1 MNNSM
6 RTQPLFVAAATAVI
20 LTCLLAIGIMT
31 GIIPSPLARDRAV
44 TEERADASK
53 NDRAGAQAND
63 RAGAQAND
71 RAGAQALR
79 DDRPGAPKR
88 PAADNRSTA
97 KAPADRKTE
106 AVGSTRSAA
115 PSSTVAGS
123 APAVCYNCGT
133 VTSVRA
139 VKQQGEAGIVGPLAG
154 GAIGGAIG
162 SQIGGGSGK
171 TIATIA
177 GAAGG
182 AAIGTEVERRSK
194 STTHYVVGVRLNDGT
209 TRNFNYQSAPGVN
222 EGDKIKVVDDRLIR
236 DS

>member
-1 MNNSM
+1 MNHSM

-31 GIIPSPLARDRAV
+31 GLVPSPFARDRAV
-44 TEERADASK
+44 TEERADVTK
-53 NDRAGAQAND
+53 DDRAGA
-63 RAGAQAND
+63 
-71 RAGAQALR
+71 L
-79 DDRPGAPKR
+79 KR
-88 PAADNRSTA
+88 PATDSRSTA
-97 KAPADRKTE
+97 KAPASPRERKTE
-106 AVGSTRSAA
+106 AVGSTRSTA
-115 PSSTVAGS
+115 PSGTVAGS
-123 APAVCYNCGT
+123 APAVCNNCGT

-194 STTHYVVGVRLNDGT
+194 STTQYVVGVRLNDGT
-209 TRNFNYQSAPGVN
+209 TRNFTYSAAPGVN
-222 EGDKIKVVDDRLIR
+222 EGDKVKVVDDRLIR

>member
-1 MNNSM
+1 MDNSM
-6 RTQPLFVAAATAVI
+6 RTQPLFVIAATAVI

-31 GIIPSPLARDRAV
+31 GLVPSPLARDRAV
-44 TEERADASK
+44 TEERADSTK
-53 NDRAGAQAND
+53 SDRATALQEQ
-63 RAGAQAND
+63 RAA
-71 RAGAQALR
+71 AL
-79 DDRPGAPKR
+79 KSQ
-88 PAADNRSTA
+88 AADSRSTA
-97 KAPADRKTE
+97 KAPAPARERKSE
-106 AVGSTRSAA
+106 AVGSTRSTA

-133 VTSVRA
+133 VISVRA
-139 VKQQGEAGIVGPLAG
+139 VKQQGEAGVVGPLAG

-194 STTHYVVGVRLNDGT
+194 STTQYVVGVRLNDGT
-209 TRNFNYQSAPGVN
+209 TRSFTYPSAPGVN
-222 EGDKIKVVDDRLIR
+222 EGDKVRVVDNRLIR

>member
-1 MNNSM
+1 MNHSM

-31 GIIPSPLARDRAV
+31 GIVPSPLGRDRAV
-44 TEERADASK
+44 TEERADLS
-53 NDRAGAQAND
+53 
-63 RAGAQAND
+63 
-71 RAGAQALR
+71 
-79 DDRPGAPKR
+79 KR
-88 PAADNRSTA
+88 PATDSRSTA
-97 KAPADRKTE
+97 KAPAAPRERKTE
-106 AVGSTRSAA
+106 AVGNTRSTA
-115 PSSTVAGS
+115 PSGTVAGS
-123 APAVCYNCGT
+123 APAVCNNCGT

-139 VKQQGEAGIVGPLAG
+139 VKQQGEAGVVGPLAG

-194 STTHYVVGVRLNDGT
+194 STTQYVVGVRLNDGT
-209 TRNFNYQSAPGVN
+209 TRNFTYQSAPGVN